1 MLGLPPGVLVPPIVQ
16 PPRMQTHV
24 EKGTQYALDVLAGI
38 IPAGKWV
45 KLACKRHIT
54 DLDRSASGSNSDP
67 FPYYFDERAAEKVCN
82 FVELLPHTK
91 GKWAAKRQKLTLEP
105 WQCFKTMCIFG
116 WKRKADGLRRFRKA
130 FILES
135 RKNGKSAWAAA
146 IGLYMFCADGEF
158 GAEVYSGAT
167 NEKQAWEVFKPARL
181 MAKNSPALLDYYGIE
196 TGKGAGSNLY
206 KLADGAKF
214 ETVVGNP
221 GDGASPSCAIT
232 DEYHEHPTDAMV
244 STFETGMGAREQPL
258 LLIISTAG
266 DNIAGPCYAMQQDV
280 QKMLEDVL
288 PNDELFGL
296 IYAADTDVDWTSE
309 LALLQAN
316 PNYDISVR
324 ADFLKSMQ
332 REAIQSAR
340 KVGAFKTKHLNLWV
354 QARDAYF
361 NIQKWKE
368 SEKPTLTLEM
378 FHNQPV
384 KIGLDL
390 ASKVDIAAKEYLF
403 KLERCSCDVAKLLM
417 DEGFKY
423 VKFGRYYLPEK
434 TISLGENEHYQGW
447 VLDERI
453 IETPGDMID
462 YTIIRDDIVDDVE
475 QFQVEELA
483 FDQHQARMMV
493 SELVDLGVNCVEVAP
508 NVLNFSEPMKEIEAL
523 IRSRAIAHDGD
534 PVYTWMLSNV
544 TAKPDAKDNV
554 YPRKEKPENK
564 IDGPV
569 AQIMAMARW
578 MVDETTVSVY
588 EERGILMV

>member
-1 MLGLPPGVLVPPIVQ
+1 MLGYPPGVIPKAAPSWS
-16 PPRMQTHV
+16 HV
-24 EKGTQYALDVLAGI
+24 EKGTQYARDVLSGV

-45 KLACKRHIT
+45 KLACKRHFD
-54 DLDRSASGSNSDP
+54 DLTRSKSDQ
-67 FPYYFDERAAEKVCN
+67 FPYYFDEKSAEKVCRFIEN
-82 FVELLPHTK
+82 LPHTK
-91 GKWAAKRQKLTLEP
+91 GKWAAQRQKLILEP
-105 WQCFKTMCIFG
+105 WQCFKTMVIFG
-116 WKRKADGLRRFRKA
+116 WKRLADGLRRFRKA
-130 FILES
+130 FVLES
-135 RKNGKSAWAAA
+135 RKNGKSAWAAGV
-146 IGLYMFCADGEF
+146 GLYMFCGDGEF

-181 MAKNSPALLDYYGIE
+181 MAKNTPALTSYYGVE
-196 TGKGAGSNLY
+196 TGKGAGSNLF

-221 GDGASPSCAIT
+221 GDGASPSCAIV

-244 STFETGMGAREQPL
+244 STFETGMGARDQPL

-280 QKMLEDVL
+280 EKMLEGVI
-288 PNDELFGL
+288 PNDELFGI
-296 IYAADTDVDWTSE
+296 IYAADADVDWTTE
-309 LALLQAN
+309 LALKQAN

-361 NIQKWKE
+361 NVQRWKE
-368 SEKPTLTLEM
+368 SGRKGLTLDM
-378 FHNQPV
+378 FENQPV

-390 ASKVDIAAKEYLF
+390 ASKIDVAAVELLFRLDKCTCEIARE
-403 KLERCSCDVAKLLM
+403 LER
-417 DEGFKY
+417 EGFKF
-423 VKFGRYYLPEK
+423 VRFGRYYLPEK

-447 VLDERI
+447 VLDGWIR
-453 IETPGDMID
+453 ETPGDMID
-462 YTIIRDDIVDDVE
+462 YVTIRDDILDDCE
-475 QFQVEELA
+475 RFQVEELA

-493 SELVDLGVNCVEVAP
+493 SELIEEGVNCVEVAP
-508 NVLNFSEPMKEIEAL
+508 TVLNFSEPMKEIDGL
-523 IRSRAIAHDGD
+523 IRSRAIAHNED
-534 PVYTWMLSNV
+534 PVFTWMLSNV
-544 TAKPDAKDNV
+544 VAKEDAKDNV
-554 YPRKEKPENK
+554 YPRKNRSEDK

-578 MVDETTVSVY
+578 MVDETKRSVY
-588 EERGILMV
+588 EERGILLV

>member
-1 MLGLPPGVLVPPIVQ
+1 MMLGLPPGILQSRPL
-16 PPRMQTHV
+16 THV
-24 EKGTQYALDVLAGI
+24 EKGTQYARDVIEGR

-45 KLACKRHIT
+45 KLACQRHLD
-54 DLDRSASGSNSDP
+54 DLARSDDDEY
-67 FPYYFDERAAEKVCN
+67 PYYFDEKASNRVCK
-82 FVELLPHTK
+82 FIELLPHTK
-91 GKWAAKRQKLTLEP
+91 GRWAAKRQKLVLEP

-116 WKRKADGLRRFRKA
+116 WKRKTDGYRRFRKA
-130 FILES
+130 FVLES

-146 IGLYMFCADGEF
+146 IGLYMLCADGEF

-181 MAKNSPALLDYYGIE
+181 MAKNSPQLMTYYGVD
-196 TGKGAGSNLY
+196 TGKGASSNLY
-206 KLADGAKF
+206 RMTDGAKF
-214 ETVVGNP
+214 ETVVGKP

-232 DEYHEHPTDAMV
+232 DEYHEHDTDAMV
-244 STFETGMGAREQPL
+244 STFETGMGARDQPL

-266 DNIAGPCYAMQQDV
+266 DNLAGPCYAMQQDV
-280 QKMLEDVL
+280 QRVLEGVIE
-288 PNDELFGL
+288 NDELFGI
-296 IYAADTDVDWTSE
+296 IYAADPDVDWTSE

-316 PNYDISVR
+316 PNYDVSVR

-332 REAIQSAR
+332 KEAMQSAR

-361 NIQKWKE
+361 NIQRWKE
-368 SEKPTLTLEM
+368 SERPTLTLEM

-403 KLERCSCDVAKLLM
+403 RLDQCTCDVAKALQ

-423 VKFGRYYLPEK
+423 ARFGRYYLPER
-434 TISLGENEHYQGW
+434 TVSLGENEHYQGW
-447 VLDERI
+447 VGDEWI
-453 IETPGDMID
+453 TETEGDMID
-462 YTIIRDDIVDDVE
+462 YVQVRDEILDDRE
-475 QFQVEELA
+475 KFQLEELA

-493 SELVDLGVNCVEVAP
+493 SELIEMGVNCVEVAP
-508 NVLNFSEPMKEIEAL
+508 TVLNFSEPMKEIEGL
-523 IRSRAIAHDGD
+523 IRSRAIAHNGD
-534 PVYTWMLSNV
+534 PVYTWMLANV
-544 TAKPDAKDNV
+544 VAKADAKDNV
-554 YPRKEKPENK
+554 YPRKDRPENK

-569 AQIMAMARW
+569 AEIMAMARW
-578 MVDETTVSVY
+578 MLLEDTKSVY